1 MIDGRNVFDQPI
13 KSFLKTYDNIRKITI
28 GQEDDYRTNCLL
40 AYISFKQNSN
50 HWMLILQQY
59 NTTN

>member
-13 KSFLKTYDNIRKITI
+13 KSFWKTYDNIRKITI
-28 GQEDDYRTNCLL
+28 GQEDDYRTDCSL
-40 AYISFKQNSN
+40 AYISFKQNNN
-50 HWMLILQQY
+50 HWMLIVKQY